1 MFKNIFCLDWNTFKE
16 RNWVGPEGPKMQKV
30 QKSFKSVKVMHWK
43 ISRQIFSSFIRV
55 PLSDRVSLPS
65 LLLSV
70 RKFRTARQR
79 ASYPK
84 EIFPLEIV
92 LRHHHHIHDSSK
104 KIQSLATLVKCHF
117 HGFLLK
123 KKNPPN
129 WRFWRFSVA
138 TLAKNPANLV
148 ILAIFCG

>member
-1 MFKNIFCLDWNTFKE
+1 MGWSGRPQNAEGAEKFQISKSYALKNIPADFQFIHQSSTL
-16 RNWVGPEGPKMQKV
+16 
-30 QKSFKSVKVMHWK
+30 
-43 ISRQIFSSFIRV
+43 RQSLSS
-55 PLSDRVSLPS
+55 LAS
-65 LLLSV
+65 LLSV

-117 HGFLLK
+117 HGFSLK
-123 KKNPPN
+123 KKNTPS

-138 TLAKNPANLV
+138 ILAKNPANSV
-148 ILAIFCG
+148 ILAIFRS